1 MGTTL
6 GIGLTLAASIRYF
19 TSLQSRPVVH
29 EVLIAVFAVV
39 TTPVTYLLLV
49 RAAVRREG
57 DGRKEGGS

>member
-1 MGTTL
+1 
-6 GIGLTLAASIRYF
+6 
-19 TSLQSRPVVH
+19 VVH